1 MDCSTVKSRNDAA
14 ARVWIIPKEKVSVQ
28 INISARHGELS
39 SATQEKITE
48 KVGKLPRFF
57 DRLTAI
63 QVTVDM
69 EHHDAPAVEVRV
81 SAEHVEDFIATDSS
95 SSVLAALDGVL
106 HKLEKQLRKHKEKR
120 TGHKATG
127 LKHIEAPPDPGEE

>member
-1 MDCSTVKSRNDAA
+1 M
-14 ARVWIIPKEKVSVQ
+14 Q

-63 QVTVDM
+63 HVTVDM
-69 EHHDAPAVEVRV
+69 EHPDAPSIELRV
-81 SAEHVEDFIATDSS
+81 SAEHVEDFVATDSS

-106 HKLEKQLRKHKEKR
+106 HKVERQLRKHKERR
-120 TGHKATG
+120 TEHKATG
-127 LKHIEAPPDPGEE
+127 LKHIETPLEPEPGAE